1 MCRALMG
8 EVHAVARAKGLVI
21 PETKAEELIQTCKSV
36 DAGLPSSMLFDSLAG
51 RPMEVE
57 SILGTPLK
65 EGLRLGVPVPSLLT

>member
-8 EVHAVARAKGLVI
+8 EVYAVARAKGLDI
-21 PETKAEELIQTCKSV
+21 PDTKADELIQTCKSV
-36 DAGLPSSMLFDSLAG
+36 ETGLPSSMLFDSLAA

-65 EGLRLGVPVPSLLT
+65 EGLRLGVAVPSLLT